1 MDWSPSSVSQPH
13 CEVRVQNQG
22 AKSPCGSAAA
32 AAAAPQEEEK
42 MFQL

>member
-1 MDWSPSSVSQPH
+1 MDWSQSSVSEPH

-32 AAAAPQEEEK
+32 AAASQEEEK

>member
-1 MDWSPSSVSQPH
+1 MDWSPSSVSEPH

-32 AAAAPQEEEK
+32 AASQEEEK